1 MPPAFRLTLGEG
13 ATPLEWAP
21 ELARAVGLEALWLKR
36 EDRNP
41 TGSHK
46 DRGVAFQLAAARAAA
61 AAAGATL
68 ARIALS
74 SSGNAAI
81 SAAAFGRAA
90 SVEVVAFVAP
100 DTAAAK
106 IAELRRL
113 GAVVVRTPYA
123 VGLCQAW
130 SAARGVPNLRPS
142 TDPHAV
148 EGFQT
153 LGWEIAAE
161 LAGLDPARRPAAEAV
176 FTFVSS
182 ATSLVGIGRA
192 FARAQ
197 AVVGTAV
204 APALHAVQ
212 GAGAA
217 AVAGPLDARRLP
229 PSGDAADGPP
239 PSTGRL
245 GAGGARKT
253 RRLGEAQRLIAAGGG
268 GGWVVTEAEAAAADA
283 LLRRVGIAVSI
294 EGAASLAAVGRA
306 AAERGVRRAV
316 VVLTGAERTAAGA
329 ADDDKA
335 LGAGRD
341 AAWAVLPASPA
352 DDMPTA
358 ALTIE
363 DVDAIVA
370 SCAAARGE

>member
-41 TGSHK
+41 TGSRK

-142 TDPHAV
+142 TDPNAV
-148 EGFQT
+148 VGFQT

-161 LAGLDPARRPAAEAV
+161 LAALDPARRPAAEAV
-176 FTFVSS
+176 FTFVSERH
-182 ATSLVGIGRA
+182 VPGGHRRA
-192 FARAQ
+192 FKREV
-197 AVVGTAV
+197 VVGTAV
-204 APALHAVQ
+204 APAPHAVQ
-212 GAGAA
+212 ARARA
-217 AVAGPLDARRLP
+217 RARARDARARCAPPPRATRARRARARVDARR
-229 PSGDAADGPP
+229 ARA
-239 PSTGRL
+239 R
-245 GAGGARKT
+245 ARARKT
-253 RRLGEAQRLIAAGGG
+253 CRLGEGAAVIARAGGG
-268 GGWVVTEAEAAAADA
+268 GGCGGHRSAGGRAPTR
-283 LLRRVGIAVSI
+283 LRRGAGIAVSI
-294 EGAASLAAVGRA
+294 EGARLAGRRGCGR
-306 AAERGVRRAV
+306 AERGVGEPSSS
-316 VVLTGAERTAAGA
+316 LTGA
-329 ADDDKA
+329 D
-335 LGAGRD
+335 
-341 AAWAVLPASPA
+341 
-352 DDMPTA
+352 
-358 ALTIE
+358 
-363 DVDAIVA
+363 
-370 SCAAARGE
+370 